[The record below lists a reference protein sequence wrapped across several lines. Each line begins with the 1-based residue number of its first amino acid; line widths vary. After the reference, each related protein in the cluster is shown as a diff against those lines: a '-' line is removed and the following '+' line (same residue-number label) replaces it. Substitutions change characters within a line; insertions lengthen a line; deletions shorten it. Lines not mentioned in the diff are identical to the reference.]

1 MLKDLERY
9 LKTGVPVDIIYMD
22 RNEQFT
28 KRTVRLKEISGE
40 YVKAYCYTRHATR
53 VFKIQNILAVQTSIR
68 LKSPA

>member
-1 MLKDLERY
+1 MLKDLDRY
-9 LKTGVPVDIIYMD
+9 LKTGVLVDIIYMD

-53 VFKIQNILAVQTSIR
+53 IFKIKNILAAQTSVR
-68 LKSPA
+68 RKSPA